1 MTSKPR
7 GELYRNTSQGKIAGV
22 CAGIAD
28 YFGWESWLVRILV
41 VSGVL
46 LGMGWFVV
54 IYIAAWFILDKKSGS
69 AANAKRNAQ
78 RNQAFNQSGQQQTS
92 QYAQTQQD
100 SDDDITNESIKVK
113 SRVWQAG
120 EPPKQAF
127 HDIRRK
133 FQTLERELQVI
144 ERYVTSPEFTVSRE
158 INKL

>member
-1 MTSKPR
+1 MTNKCR
-7 GELYRNTSQGKIAGV
+7 GELYRNTSQGKLAGV

-28 YFGWESWLVRILV
+28 YFGWETWLVRILV

-46 LGMGWFVV
+46 LGMGWFIV

-69 AANAKRNAQ
+69 AANTKRNAQ
-78 RNQAFNQSGQQQTS
+78 RNQTGHHAPTQEHAPQQQSGSEQFE
-92 QYAQTQQD
+92 
-100 SDDDITNESIKVK
+100 NESIKVK
-113 SRVWQAG
+113 SRIWQAG

-133 FQTLERELQVI
+133 FKTLERELRVM
-144 ERYVTSPEFTVSRE
+144 EHYVTSPEFTVSRE

>member
-1 MTSKPR
+1 MTSKGR
-7 GELYRNTSQGKIAGV
+7 GELYRNASQGKLAGV

-28 YFGWESWLVRILV
+28 YFGWETWLVRILA

-54 IYIAAWFILDKKSGS
+54 IYIAAWFILDKKPAH
-69 AANAKRNAQ
+69 AANVNRGGQKG
-78 RNQAFNQSGQQQTS
+78 QASHSHGEQPGANKQHRTEN
-92 QYAQTQQD
+92 
-100 SDDDITNESIKVK
+100 DDDITNESIKVK
-113 SRVWQAG
+113 SRIWQAG

-133 FQTLERELQVI
+133 FNTLERELQVI

>member
-1 MTSKPR
+1 MSEKRR
-7 GELYRNTSQGKIAGV
+7 GELFRIPSQGKIAGV

-28 YFGWESWLVRILV
+28 YFGWETWLVRILV

-54 IYIAAWFILDKKSGS
+54 IYIAAWFILDKKQGHIDAS
-69 AANAKRNAQ
+69 ARKGRANFTSA
-78 RNQAFNQSGQQQTS
+78 NQSENH
-92 QYAQTQQD
+92 D
-100 SDDDITNESIKVK
+100 SAPDITNESIKVK
-113 SRVWQAG
+113 SRIWQAG
-120 EPPKQAF
+120 EPPRQAF

-133 FQTLERELQVI
+133 FQSLEKQLRAM